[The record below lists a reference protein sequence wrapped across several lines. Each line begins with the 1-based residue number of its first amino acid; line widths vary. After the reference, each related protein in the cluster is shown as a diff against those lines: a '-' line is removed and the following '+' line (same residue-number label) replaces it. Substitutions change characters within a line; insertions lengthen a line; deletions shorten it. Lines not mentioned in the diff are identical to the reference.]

1 MEEKDLDALFKFIE
15 NASPQWRNIGTALG
29 FRKVDLD
36 AITTKAGLK
45 EDAHFF
51 QELLL
56 KWLNWA
62 PPDHSFPFTEDLA
75 TALQKDYGRL
85 ALKLRS
91 VKNNPF
97 MSDERLE
104 SND

>member
-1 MEEKDLDALFKFIE
+1 MEENDLDALFEFVE
-15 NASPQWRNIGTALG
+15 NAAPQWRNIGTKLG

-36 AITTKAGLK
+36 AITAKTGLR
-45 EDAHFF
+45 EDAHYF

-62 PPDHSFPFTEDLA
+62 PPDHSLPYTEDLA

-91 VKNNPF
+91 EKNNPF
-97 MSDERLE
+97 MSEERLE
-104 SND
+104 SV